1 MFTRTRIH
9 LTVIY
14 TLIIMGISLFFS
26 TAIYRIA
33 TFEINRV
40 ESRIRER
47 TSRGMMPPPPV
58 LANQEILEEAKARIV
73 YELLIINL
81 VILAGSSALSF
92 WLSGLTLR
100 PIHESMECQRRFI
113 SDASHELKTPIA
125 SIKTGLEVY
134 LRSKKTSLVSATLLI
149 QDTLVDINH
158 LDNLTRQLLLLN
170 SPNSATKTKIKPAE
184 IAELITKKL
193 QPLSDKKNLK
203 IDKKLS
209 QDTLSLNAQALEQ
222 ILIILLD
229 NAIKFS
235 PPSGTISINSS
246 RNILQISNQGPGIK
260 KVDLPHIFDRFYQA
274 ETART
279 KTTTSGHGLGLSIAR
294 QLCDQNG
301 WDISATSTPGKG
313 ATFTLRL

>member
-1 MFTRTRIH
+1 MFTSTRIQ
-9 LTVIY
+9 LTIIY

-26 TAIYRIA
+26 TAIYKIA

-58 LANQEILEEAKARIV
+58 LANQEILEDAKARIIQ
-73 YELLIINL
+73 ELLVINL
-81 VILAGSSALSF
+81 VILFGSSALSF

-100 PIHESMECQRRFI
+100 PIHEAMESQRRFI
-113 SDASHELKTPIA
+113 SDASHELKTPLA

-134 LRSKKTSLVSATLLI
+134 LRGKKTSLIIATNLI

-170 SPNSATKTKIKPAE
+170 SPNGSAKSRVKPAE

-193 QPLSDKKNLK
+193 QPLALKKDLT
-203 IDKKLS
+203 IAKKLS
-209 QDTLSLNAQALEQ
+209 PHSLLLNSQALEQ

-235 PPSGTISINSS
+235 PPGSTITINFSK
-246 RNILQISNQGPGIK
+246 NILQISDQGTGIK
-260 KVDLPHIFDRFYQA
+260 KEDLPHIFDRFYQA

-279 KTTTSGHGLGLSIAR
+279 KTTTSGHGLGLSIAS

-301 WDISATSTPGKG
+301 WDISAASTPGHG